1 MQPHSTVKWQTEV
14 FSCRKCVW
22 LSSQILWNLQHHNG
36 GITASKYHCTHT
48 HGTATHKALL
58 PSHLSVLQVTGVG
71 YAQSPPPCV
80 MVRPSPWTRAWSPFR
95 TMDSS
100 FHRAMFSWP
109 SPTNSA
115 TAWDLRSVV
124 TLWCDYACSSIVA
137 SNINLAASWI
147 HEVMMY
153 NLSEK

>member
-1 MQPHSTVKWQTEV
+1 MTDWGVFMQEV
-14 FSCRKCVW
+14 CLIKFTAPVESAA
-22 LSSQILWNLQHHNG
+22 SQRRDYGLEI
-36 GITASKYHCTHT
+36 HCTHT

-58 PSHLSVLQVTGVG
+58 PSHLSFLQVTGVG
-71 YAQSPPPCV
+71 YAQSPPSCV